1 MIKFGTKL
9 NLDFSFHYFSM
20 ALFRSFQKQLIS
32 LFIFL
37 MLIFIASGA
46 FAQEDTED
54 NSGEAVAL
62 FNQGQDAHEKGDLTA
77 ALKFYDEALKIIPEF
92 PEAEY
97 QRGAAFLSM
106 KKYDE
111 AEKAFRRA
119 IELREDWTLPMVQL
133 GSLLVIKNQFAEA
146 EPLLVKAVE
155 DDDQNFLAFSAL
167 TELRLKTKAA
177 PEVLR
182 ELLGKIKVLTSKAN
196 PTASIWAAQAA
207 LENALGD
214 KKSAKLSVNRALLI
228 EPENSFALT
237 ERINIA
243 LSESDFKSA
252 LADANTLVK
261 INSGAVNSNLILAR
275 VHASSGNSSEAIRIL
290 DTLDQTDSRVVEFKK
305 TLSATETESIAD
317 LEKIISENP
326 KNAAALGRLC
336 VLARV
341 ESPEKSLEYCRA
353 ASELEPENINHAVGY
368 GAALVQAKNYEQAV
382 ALLKRILQIAPD
394 NHTVHANLA
403 AALFQLKRYKE
414 AIIEYNWIAEK
425 QPDLAIAYYFLGISH
440 DSLGEYLDA
449 MANYQQF
456 LRTAKPETNQL
467 EIDKVNLRIPSLQKL
482 IEKEKKRR
490 K

>member
-1 MIKFGTKL
+1 
-9 NLDFSFHYFSM
+9 M
-20 ALFRSFQKQLIS
+20 ALIRNFQKQLIS

-37 MLIFIASGA
+37 TLIFGVSGA
-46 FAQEDTED
+46 FAQEETED
-54 NSGEAVAL
+54 NSGEAIAL

-119 IELREDWTLPMVQL
+119 VELREDWTLPMVQL
-133 GSLLVIKNQFAEA
+133 GSLLVIKNKFAEA
-146 EPLLVKAVE
+146 EPLLIKAVE
-155 DDDQNFLAFSAL
+155 EDDQNFLAFSAL

-196 PTASIWAAQAA
+196 PTASVWAAQAA

-237 ERINIA
+237 ERINLA

-252 LADANTLVK
+252 LADAKNLVRT
-261 INSGAVNSNLILAR
+261 NSGAVNSNLILAR
-275 VHASSGNSSEAIRIL
+275 VYASSGNPAEAIKIL
-290 DTLDQTDSRVVEFKK
+290 DSLDQTDQRVIEFKK
-305 TLSATETESIAD
+305 TLSATETESIAE

-425 QPDLAIAYYFLGISH
+425 QPELAIAYYFLGISH